1 MTIGRPDTDFL
12 VLPPRPDS
20 TAELLATAARRRG
33 LAVEQLPGPAVPD
46 HLRQSAGAHLFGGP
60 VFAGAVAADLGLALL
75 EPDDGWLTRLPYEY
89 TRRDITLT
97 TLGEARW
104 SRTPMFVKPPREKHL
119 PAAVYA
125 DGSRL
130 PGDERLPADTPVLV
144 SDIVTFLVEYRL
156 FVLDGTVHAASRYAT
171 GGRLDPAPLDA
182 CRHRDAV
189 LDFAA
194 GLLDAHADSLPS
206 AVVVDV
212 GLAGDADRGEEH
224 WAVVEANMAW
234 FSSSYAADPDR
245 VLDVVLRAAGP
256 DARVAAWDRP
266 FQRPAAL
273 AA

>member
-1 MTIGRPDTDFL
+1 MTTAVADTDFL
-12 VLPPRPDS
+12 VLPPRLDS
-20 TAELLATAARRRG
+20 TAELLGAAARRRG
-33 LAVEQLPGPAVPD
+33 MAVAQLSGPVVPD
-46 HLRQSAGAHLFGGP
+46 RLRDVAGGHLYGGP
-60 VFAGAVAADLGLALL
+60 VFAGTVAADLGLALL
-75 EPDDGWLTRLPYEY
+75 EPDDDWLTRLPYEY
-89 TRRDITLT
+89 THRAITLT

-104 SRTPMFVKPPREKHL
+104 SRTPMFVKPPRDKHL

-130 PGDERLPADTPVLV
+130 PGDDRLPADTPVLV

-156 FVLDGTVHAASRYAT
+156 FVLDGAVHTASRYAVS
-171 GGRLDPAPLDA
+171 GRLDPAPLDA
-182 CRHRDAV
+182 CRDRPAV

-194 GLLDAHADSLPS
+194 DLLDTCAGSLPS

-234 FSSSYAADPDR
+234 FSTSYAADPDR

-256 DARVAAWDRP
+256 RDRMSPRDRAFHRPTAVAT
-266 FQRPAAL
+266 
-273 AA
+273 